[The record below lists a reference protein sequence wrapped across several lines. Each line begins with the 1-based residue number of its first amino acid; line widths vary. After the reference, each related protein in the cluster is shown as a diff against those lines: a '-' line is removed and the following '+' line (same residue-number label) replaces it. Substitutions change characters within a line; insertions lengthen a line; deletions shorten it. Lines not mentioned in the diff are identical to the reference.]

1 MFRTAIRHL
10 LQLALLVSLTLGG
23 AWAQSMPGVDVQT
36 AQARPQGTTS
46 AAATQAAQAPAAQAV
61 PKPDQYILGAGDVI
75 RISVFQNPDLS
86 LETRL
91 SEQGQITFPLVGQL
105 ALGGLT
111 TQAAEQR
118 IAKAL
123 KDGKFVLNP
132 QVNVLLLQI
141 RSAQV
146 SILGQVNKPGRYPID
161 QVGSKVSEMIAAA
174 GGVVP
179 GASDIVTLTGTRNN
193 RQVKLEIDLPQILQ
207 SGKTELDPVVQNGD
221 ILHVDRAPLI
231 YVYGEVQ
238 RPGVSRLERG
248 MTVMQALAQSGGLTQ
263 RGTERGLRIH
273 RRDANG
279 EVKILQPR
287 MNDPVE
293 RDDVIY
299 VRESLF

>member
-1 MFRTAIRHL
+1 
-10 LQLALLVSLTLGG
+10 
-23 AWAQSMPGVDVQT
+23 
-36 AQARPQGTTS
+36 
-46 AAATQAAQAPAAQAV
+46 V